1 MFSIVTFADSR
12 ISTSSGNSSSSL
24 RSSCCRSGDGDR
36 SLGSSLLRTCRSF
49 CLLDNHLSPLHS
61 TQGQNGIFGRPYA
74 VRAVS
79 TRVFQD
85 SSVRTASFIRSM
97 PHLHARMHRHLR
109 QGCKLVR
116 PHARLRMDDM
126 CRPCGCSK
134 QSSPCDQLSARVN
147 TSLFLST
154 RRSSEVLRI
163 SV

>member
-36 SLGSSLLRTCRSF
+36 SLGSPLLRTCRSF

-97 PHLHARMHRHLR
+97 PHLRACTDTYVKAVNSSVHTLDYGWTICVVRVDAASN
-109 QGCKLVR
+109 LVHEISC
-116 PHARLRMDDM
+116 PHA
-126 CRPCGCSK
+126 
-134 QSSPCDQLSARVN
+134 
-147 TSLFLST
+147 
-154 RRSSEVLRI
+154 
-163 SV
+163 